1 MLGEEKST
9 SPFKNDEKNNH
20 VRLIDPSANGIRN
33 VVIRNKK
40 SVSLVTDQNY
50 KNKNFSNDDLSM
62 LPMKKPLI
70 GSNEKLCREN
80 DSQIA
85 EDYV

>member
-1 MLGEEKST
+1 MLGEEKT

-20 VRLIDPSANGIRN
+20 IRLIDPSANGIKN

-50 KNKNFSNDDLSM
+50 RNKNYPNDDVTM

-70 GSNEKLCREN
+70 GSNEKLYREN